1 MKREA
6 KKNKRVGI
14 LTLSGYFNYG
24 NRLQAY
30 ATQETIKQLGFDA
43 DIIITKDI
51 LPFKENRIKRKTKII
66 YNDYKIFLNRIKGSP
81 SPYNRI
87 KRRGYIKREKPFI
100 NFSKKYLSEK
110 FYSNEKYFNK
120 ISDNYNFFIA
130 GSDQIWNP
138 NYLNREKASIYFLT
152 FAPRDKRI
160 AYAAS
165 FGISNIPAKYM
176 NDYKKWL
183 SGIKNISVRENAG
196 AKIINNLIGITPPV
210 LIDPTLMLSKKEWLS
225 ISKIHVNKPRENYL
239 LTYFVGGMDDKIKT
253 KIKKISLDYNLK
265 IIKLAD
271 LGDKKRIKTD
281 PSEFIDYINSAKMF
295 LTDSFHG
302 VIFSIIMKTPFIVF
316 ERNDKKN
323 SMFSRIDT
331 LLKKFKLEGRKIGDI
346 NLNNQIFDIDF
357 SHIQPILEY
366 EQNKT
371 INFLEDVLRCKR

>member
-1 MKREA
+1 MNKI
-6 KKNKRVGI
+6 KKHRKIGI
-14 LTLSGYFNYG
+14 ITLNGYNNYG

-30 ATQETIKQLGFDA
+30 ATQKIIKNLGFDV
-43 DIIITKDI
+43 DIIITKDT
-51 LPFKENRIKRKTKII
+51 LPYEKNKIKKEIKKI
-66 YNDYKIFLNRIKGSP
+66 YNNFAIIIDQIKGSP
-81 SPYNRI
+81 PLYKHI
-87 KRRGYIKREKPFI
+87 RRKGKDEREKPFI
-100 NFSKKYLSEK
+100 IFSKKYLSEA
-110 FYSNEKYFNK
+110 FYDDEKNLNK
-120 ISDNYNFFIA
+120 ISDNYDFFIA
-130 GSDQIWNP
+130 GSDQVWNP
-138 NYLNREKASIYFLT
+138 NYINNKKASIYFLT

-302 VIFSIIMKTPFIVF
+302 VIFSIIMETPFIVL
-316 ERNDKKN
+316 ERNDQAN

-331 LLKKFKLEGRKIGDI
+331 LLKKFKLEGRKIEKI
-346 NLNNQIFDIDF
+346 NSNDKIFDIDF
-357 SHIQPILEY
+357 SHTQPILEY
-366 EQNKT
+366 EQNKA
-371 INFLEDVLRCKR
+371 INFLKKSLNIAKN